1 MRTPIA
7 LGTCALLLLAFSAAQ
22 AQEAKRDTRQAKDTS
37 RSFFNGKDLTG
48 WEGLPQFWHVHDRA
62 LVGSYTDRALKHNTF
77 LCSKKTYRDFE
88 LKFQIRLKGGAG
100 NSGVQIRSR
109 ILDPQ
114 KYTVAGPQADIGQSY
129 WGSLY
134 GENFGGMM
142 KQSPSALVKQV
153 VKQDD
158 FNDYHIKCVG
168 KHVTIK
174 INGQTMVDD
183 DFAKLP
189 DEGIIAWQLHTGFPS
204 MEVTFKNIEFANL
217 SGKPA
222 DSQQGRAPAATPA
235 EALKVLKDFRAEL
248 LYSVPKETE
257 GSWVNLCVDPK
268 GRLITSDQYG
278 PLYRITPSP
287 LTTPGQESRGSAP
300 PLPSPIGGEGLGV
313 RGASKIEKL
322 DLPLG
327 GAHGLLWAFDSL
339 YVMVNEGVTINGVR
353 PRHGLHRVRSK
364 DGGDTFE
371 KPEFLH
377 EVNGSGEHGCHAIL
391 PGPDGKSLYI
401 VCGNMTRMVQP
412 LAGSRVPRLWGEDHL
427 LPRLPDGNGFMA
439 GVLGPGGCIYRV
451 DPDGKNWELVST
463 GYRNPFDAAFNR
475 QGELFTY
482 DADMEWDMNT
492 PWYRPTRVCLV
503 ASGSDYGW
511 RNGAGKW
518 PAYFPDSLPAV
529 FNVGPGS
536 PTGMCFGYGA
546 HFPAKYQEALFLCDW
561 SYGKLYALHLTPDG
575 SAYKGE
581 IEEFVSGSPLPL
593 TDAVVNPKD
602 GALYFTTGG
611 RRVQSGLYCI
621 TYAGKEP
628 TAPANGSDSRGA
640 EARAL
645 RHRLEAFHGH
655 PDPRAVD
662 AAWPYLGHPD
672 RYIRSAA
679 RVAVEHQDPETWQVR
694 AIAET
699 DPARAL
705 SALLALVHAT
715 GQDPFHHPRKPA
727 DPIPGAALKRPILD
741 ALTRLD
747 WEKLTDP
754 QRLDLLRIY
763 GNLFNRMGWPDRTA
777 RGRLI
782 QRFDPLFPA
791 KNRELNT
798 ELCQL
803 LVYLEA
809 PGIAAKALKLMADAP
824 TQEEQMDYAKSLRVL
839 QTGWTPSQRAEYF
852 AWYLKAANY
861 KGGSSFQG
869 FLRLMKADALAT
881 LTDTDKAEL
890 QPVLAAKPTAATPV
904 VGKPRPIY
912 RHWTLDELVPK
923 VEAGLT
929 RRDFDRGRRLFGEAK
944 CFACH
949 RFDNEGGAAG
959 PDLTQASGRFS
970 VRDLLESIVE
980 PSKTISDQY
989 AAVVLTTTDGKVVT
1003 GRIVNHAGDSM
1014 MVMTDML
1021 DPDGQVN
1028 VNAKKVESVEKSPVS
1043 MMPADLLDPF
1053 KEDEVLDLVA
1063 YLLSRGDRSN
1073 RMFAR

>member
-1 MRTPIA
+1 MRISIA
-7 LGTCALLLLAFSAAQ
+7 LSTFALLLLISSPGQ
-22 AQEAKRDTRQAKDTS
+22 AQQA

-48 WEGLPQFWHVHDRA
+48 WEGLSQYWRVEDHA
-62 LVGSYTDRALKHNTF
+62 LVGGYTDRALKHNTF

-88 LKFQIRLKGGAG
+88 LKFQIRLKDGQG

-114 KYTVAGPQADIGQSY
+114 KYTVAGPQADIGQNY

-142 KQSPSALVKQV
+142 KQSPPDLVKQA
-153 VKQDD
+153 VKQAD
-158 FNDYHIKCVG
+158 FNDYYVKCVD
-168 KHVTIK
+168 KHVVIK
-174 INGQTMVDD
+174 INDKTMVDE
-183 DFAKLP
+183 DFPKLP

-204 MEVTFKNIEFANL
+204 MEVTFKNIEFTDL
-217 SGKPA
+217 SAKPA
-222 DSQQGRAPAATPA
+222 ANQQGRVPSATPA
-235 EALKVLKDFRAEL
+235 AALKLAKDIRAEL
-248 LYSVPKETE
+248 LYSVPKEKE

-278 PLYRITPSP
+278 PLYRITP
-287 LTTPGQESRGSAP
+287 
-300 PLPSPIGGEGLGV
+300 PSLSGGEG
-313 RGASKIEKL
+313 RGARGEGSEGRARVEKL

-327 GAHGLLWAFDSL
+327 GAHGLLWTFDSL
-339 YVMVNEGVTINGVR
+339 YVMVNEGVTVNGQH
-353 PRHGLHRVRSK
+353 PRQGLHRVRSK

-377 EVNGSGEHGCHAIL
+377 EVHGGGEHGCHAIV

-401 VCGNMTRMVQP
+401 VCGNMTKMVSP

-427 LPRLPDGNGFMA
+427 LPRMPDGNGFMA

-463 GYRNPFDAAFNR
+463 GYRNPFDIAFNR

-503 ASGSDYGW
+503 ASGSEFGW
-511 RNGAGKW
+511 RNGTGKW
-518 PAYFPDSLPAV
+518 PAYYPDSWPAV

-546 HFPAKYQEALFLCDW
+546 RFPAKYQEALFLCDW

-575 SAYKGE
+575 SSYNGE
-581 IEEFVSGSPLPL
+581 IEEFASGSPLPL

-611 RRVQSGLYCI
+611 RKVQSGLYRI

-628 TAPANGSDSRGA
+628 TDPVHGDDSRGA

-662 AAWPYLGHPD
+662 VAWPYLGHPD
-672 RYIRSAA
+672 RTIRSAA
-679 RVAVEHQDPETWQVR
+679 RVAIEHQDPASWQHRALTET
-694 AIAET
+694 E
-699 DPARAL
+699 PARAL
-705 SALLALVHAT
+705 SALLALVRAT

-727 DPIPGAALKRPILD
+727 DPVPGIALKQPILD
-741 ALTRLD
+741 ALARID
-747 WEKLTDP
+747 WEKLSDA

-763 GNLFNRMGWPDRTA
+763 GILFNRMGWPDRTA

-791 KNRELNT
+791 KNREINS

-809 PGIAAKALKLMADAP
+809 PGIAAKALKRMAEAP
-824 TQEEQMDYAKSLRVL
+824 TQEEQMDYAKSLRAL
-839 QTGWTPSQRAEYF
+839 RTGWTAPQRAEYF

-861 KGGSSFQG
+861 KGGASFQG
-869 FLRLMKADALAT
+869 FLRLMKNDALAT
-881 LTDTDKAEL
+881 LTDKEKADL

-904 VGKPRPIY
+904 VGKPRPIF

-929 RRDFDRGRRLFGEAK
+929 HRDFDRGRQLFGEAK

-959 PDLTQASGRFS
+959 PDLTQAPGRFS
-970 VRDLLESIVE
+970 VRDLLESIIE

-989 AAVVLTTTDGKVVT
+989 AAVILTTTDGRVVT
-1003 GRIVNHAGDSM
+1003 GRIVNHAGDVMS
-1014 MVMTDML
+1014 VMTDML
-1021 DPDGQVN
+1021 DPNGLVS
-1028 VNAKKVESVEKSPVS
+1028 VHASKLESVEKSNVS
-1043 MMPADLLDPF
+1043 MMPVGLLDSF

-1063 YLLSRGDRSN
+1063 YLLSRGDRTN